1 MYKGRDFFSV
11 AQEVCK
17 KSRLFR
23 KIAAAIFVSS
33 FSPLSRFPRRGNSLR
48 LIMNFFDK
56 QAQCQ
61 TCLSSAERRKNAH
74 SELFAFKN
82 AAIFKSSNLQIISS
96 FVLCLYSRT
105 WHAASLQF
113 EILKFEICHCGLPH
127 HSSLPIPNS
136 SLFFNAFFG

>member
-1 MYKGRDFFSV
+1 MNLKKIKAKKSALVRYSMYKGRDFFSV

-61 TCLSSAERRKNAH
+61 TCLSSAERRKNVR

-82 AAIFKSSNLQIISS
+82 AAIFKFSNLQIIC
-96 FVLCLYSRT
+96 LCLRQSSKI
-105 WHAASLQF
+105 AA
-113 EILKFEICHCGLPH
+113 LPH
-127 HSSLPIPNS
+127 HSSLLIPNS
-136 SLFFNAFFG
+136 SLFFSAFFG